1 MGKNEPKLYFSD
13 TNLYVKLEKW
23 RHYKWHHISV
33 ENYFQTAALW
43 FLDSLLNFEEEK
55 SIAEK

>member
-1 MGKNEPKLYFSD
+1 MGKNEPKLYFSE
-13 TNLYVKLEKW
+13 TNLYIKLEKW
-23 RHYKWHHISV
+23 RHISV
-33 ENYFQTAALW
+33 ENYVQTAALW